1 MNPYQYVKD
10 AVKEDDTVLSLCAG
24 IGLELFEVECKEIT
38 AVDIH
43 QPHLDKLSETYPQVK
58 TVCSDILSYLKKQ
71 KDNSFD
77 VVSLIDGIEHLTK
90 KDGLEAL
97 REAVRVC
104 KREMLVFTPKGFVKN
119 EPHNAWG
126 IEGGDKYQTHKS
138 GWEPEE
144 LAEFGF
150 EILSQGPNHSQH
162 GDLIQEMIYR
172 LEKPSV

>member
-1 MNPYQYVKD
+1 MNPYQYVHD
-10 AVKEDDTVLSLCAG
+10 AVKEDETLLSLCAG
-24 IGLELFEVECKEIT
+24 VGFELHEIECKEIT

-104 KREMLVFTPKGFVKN
+104 KREMLVFTPKGFTKN

-126 IEGGDKYQTHKS
+126 IEGSDEYQKHKS

-150 EILSQGPNHSQH
+150 EVVTSCANHSPH
-162 GDLIQEMIYR
+162 GEPITEMLYR
-172 LEKPSV
+172 LEKPNV